1 MKIVLG
7 QPGGYGDL
15 FFCAPIAKH
24 YSDEGHEVF
33 WPVGDE
39 HLSIIE
45 QFPYVTAMSLP
56 DERLVEHSDPREVQ
70 MISKVLMGMQL
81 AQDMGAQ
88 YLNLADRPVPTSM
101 PEDTGETPEEKK
113 YRVSN
118 VSWEKKYTLEWRRDL
133 EKENKLFDLV
143 TDSKDYIFCHLDQSD
158 GTKGLLPERAKDKNI
173 VECRVIEG
181 YNILDWYKVIVNA
194 SEIYCIESSVGAFV
208 DGLGDKVS
216 SEKFLLST
224 KGNKFVTKSRG
235 WIRCI

>member
-1 MKIVLG
+1 
-7 QPGGYGDL
+7 
-15 FFCAPIAKH
+15 
-24 YSDEGHEVF
+24 
-33 WPVGDE
+33 
-39 HLSIIE
+39 
-45 QFPYVTAMSLP
+45 
-56 DERLVEHSDPREVQ
+56 
-70 MISKVLMGMQL
+70 
-81 AQDMGAQ
+81 
-88 YLNLADRPVPTSM
+88 
-101 PEDTGETPEEKK
+101 
-113 YRVSN
+113 
-118 VSWEKKYTLEWRRDL
+118 
-133 EKENKLFDLV
+133 
-143 TDSKDYIFCHLDQSD
+143 LDQSD

>member
-143 TDSKDYIFCHLDQSD
+143 TDSKDYIFCHLDQ
-158 GTKGLLPERAKDKNI
+158 
-173 VECRVIEG
+173 
-181 YNILDWYKVIVNA
+181 
-194 SEIYCIESSVGAFV
+194 
-208 DGLGDKVS
+208 
-216 SEKFLLST
+216 
-224 KGNKFVTKSRG
+224 
-235 WIRCI
+235 